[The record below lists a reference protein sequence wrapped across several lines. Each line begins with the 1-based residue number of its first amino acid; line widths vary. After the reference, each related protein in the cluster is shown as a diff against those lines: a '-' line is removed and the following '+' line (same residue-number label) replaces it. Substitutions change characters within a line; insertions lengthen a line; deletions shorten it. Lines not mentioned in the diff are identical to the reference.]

1 MYMNDTKA
9 LVNEMLKFLSAGVLI
24 NKNSY
29 PKDFIKIISKNQI
42 NSANSNLELK
52 RVLNHMSRIGLI
64 KREKLTDGNTYIILT
79 AKGKKRLNS
88 VILETI
94 NINTPKKW
102 DGRWRIVSF
111 DIPRAMRSSRYELL
125 RELHRLGFQ
134 KLQQSMWVHPYACK
148 SEVNQ
153 LATALGLKES
163 LIYIEA
169 NFEAEESEYL
179 KTQFSGIIKN
189 SI

>member
-1 MYMNDTKA
+1 MISTKL
-9 LVNEMLKFLSAGVLI
+9 LVNDLLKLLSAGALI
-24 NKNSY
+24 NNNSY
-29 PKDFIKIISKNQI
+29 PKDLLKIISNTQI
-42 NSANSNLELK
+42 NSANSKLELK

-64 KREKLTDGNTYIILT
+64 KREKLSDGNVYLILT

-94 NINTPKKW
+94 NIDTPKKW

-111 DIPRAMRSSRYELL
+111 DIPRAKRSSRYELL

-134 KLQQSMWVHPYACK
+134 KLQQSMWVHPFPCK
-148 SEVNQ
+148 DVVNQ
-153 LATALGLKES
+153 LAASLGLIES
-163 LIYIEA
+163 VIYLEA
-169 NFEAEESEYL
+169 ILEDEEIKHL
-179 KTQFSGIIKN
+179 KTQFSGILKN